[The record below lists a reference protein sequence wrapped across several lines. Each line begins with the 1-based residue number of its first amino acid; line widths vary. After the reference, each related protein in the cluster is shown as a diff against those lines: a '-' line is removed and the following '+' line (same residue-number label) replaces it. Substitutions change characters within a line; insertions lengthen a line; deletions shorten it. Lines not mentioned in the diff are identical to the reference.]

1 MLLPKPSYPD
11 IHKGRQQTSSMLSVR
26 SGDSGFVSLLQS
38 DAWRTVH
45 EASTS
50 QLPTGAVV
58 QACSKTLSMWHAR
71 GSGLPVPAAGSAH
84 ELRAAAQVEARH
96 IGDMKFKGVAGVH
109 TVMQINNA
117 RYGGREFPAVPPS
130 SKAELVR
137 PAVHALH
144 QPA

>member
-11 IHKGRQQTSSMLSVR
+11 IYKRPHTSSMLSIR

-38 DAWRTVH
+38 DGWKAVQ
-45 EASTS
+45 EASPCQHS
-50 QLPTGAVV
+50 HPRRCRCAGLQQVLVHV
-58 QACSKTLSMWHAR
+58 ACA
-71 GSGLPVPAAGSAH
+71 GPVPAAGSPH
-84 ELRAAAQVEARH
+84 ELWGAAQVEARH

-117 RYGGREFPAVPPS
+117 RYGGREFPAAPPS

-137 PAVHALH
+137 PALH
-144 QPA
+144 ESHKPA